1 MEPYGAARE
10 PAPSGRHACTETFA
24 VCLQVWPPTAPSR
37 RSMARAVAD
46 SGSCQASAKAVRHRG
61 EPEARLEAHAAYL
74 LATPTHAVDSECHS
88 CGRRDLSDTPQVE
101 TRRRQGSTGYEDAP
115 TSRPTKGAAGMRVLR
130 PYEPGLTPK
139 VLCCSS
145 SPRLRPSPSTSYL
158 SVSESLADSAAN
170 FCLRQNNSTA

>member
-1 MEPYGAARE
+1 VEPYGAARG

-37 RSMARAVAD
+37 RSMARAGAD
-46 SGSCQASAKAVRHRG
+46 SGSCQASAKAVRHRD

-88 CGRRDLSDTPQVE
+88 GGRRDLRDTPQVE

-130 PYEPGLTPK
+130 PYEPGLTPFCAAP
-139 VLCCSS
+139 V
-145 SPRLRPSPSTSYL
+145 SPRLRPSPPTSYW